1 MTDLRE
7 EEFAKRVTQHLDAG
21 TADLRQGTAYR
32 LQLARQAALARLA
45 ETETATAGDHG
56 GGGLLRLGGPRS
68 RVGDWRFWVSVGVL
82 MAALVSYYQWTE
94 YQNLRELEEMDA
106 ALLASDLPIEA
117 YLDKGFHNW
126 LKHSE

>member
-1 MTDLRE
+1 MSVSRE
-7 EEFAKRVTQHLDAG
+7 DDFAKRIAQHLDAG
-21 TADLRQGTAYR
+21 NAGLREGAAYR

-45 ETETATAGDHG
+45 EKQTASAAEHG
-56 GGGLLRLGGPRS
+56 GGGLLRLSGGPG
-68 RVGDWRFWVSVGVL
+68 RVSGWRFWLSVGL
-82 MAALVSYYQWTE
+82 LLAALVSYYQWTE
-94 YQNLRELEEMDA
+94 YQSLRELEEMDA